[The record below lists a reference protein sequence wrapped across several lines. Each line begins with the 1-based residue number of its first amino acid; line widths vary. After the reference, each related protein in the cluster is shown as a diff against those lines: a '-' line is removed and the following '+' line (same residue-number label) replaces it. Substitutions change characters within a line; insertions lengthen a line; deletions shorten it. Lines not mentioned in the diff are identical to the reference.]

1 MLGQG
6 PTPQVNG
13 RGMIPGTDPM
23 AFSLRPEPVSRSYRP
38 EPVSR
43 SYRRMLTPV
52 VPRKST
58 KSLTILTA
66 AVSQPFV
73 LPSNT
78 VHPAQLPSRQNTT
91 TTTTLQSARSD
102 KVDFCGR
109 CHIHHAPSRACPRL
123 ITEAQIR
130 VALDEVRIIS
140 EGDPTA
146 INANR
151 VTLQQV
157 LGVIARRNKDSPKPA
172 QQQQPPVPPQRAPQ
186 QPVPRGQ
193 PRLVAPVEEDSSES
207 QSDSESGSGSGS
219 DSSDDGAPGGENN

>member
-1 MLGQG
+1 
-6 PTPQVNG
+6 
-13 RGMIPGTDPM
+13 MIPGTDPM
-23 AFSLRPEPVSRSYRP
+23 AFSLRP

-91 TTTTLQSARSD
+91 TTTTPQSARSD

-109 CHIHHAPSRACPRL
+109 CQIHHAPSRACPRL
-123 ITEAQIR
+123 MTEAQIR

-151 VTLQQV
+151 VTLQQI

-172 QQQQPPVPPQRAPQ
+172 QQQPPVSPQRAPQ

-193 PRLVAPVEEDSSES
+193 PRLVAPVEENSSES